1 MENERYV
8 WVVSYGIYDDEEYEW
23 RVLPCLVGMFSS
35 EEKAKTVVRDLK
47 LKCLDDNDKLRN
59 LIDGISIT
67 KVKLDEQK
75 AMLTHP
81 VNKGTIYTDYA
92 FESISNW
99 NEFEEWKEHENMD
112 EHE

>member
-23 RVLPCLVGMFSS
+23 STVPCLVGMFSS

-47 LKCLDDNDKLRN
+47 LKCLDDNDKLRD
-59 LIDGISIT
+59 LIDGLSIT

-75 AMLTHP
+75 TMLTHP
-81 VNKGTIYTDYA
+81 VNKGVIYTEYA
-92 FESISNW
+92 LVDIRNW
-99 NEFEEWKEHENMD
+99 NEWEEWESMNEHE
-112 EHE
+112 